1 MKIIAI
7 LLLCLLSLSL
17 ERVNFFGNFINLDEN
32 HWAVLVAGSN
42 GFWNYRHQS
51 DIFHAYHILL
61 GNGIPRENI
70 IVLAY
75 DDIANDYENPFPGKI
90 FNKPDPTGEG
100 VNVYDGVIID
110 YKGSD
115 VTPENFLAILEG
127 DESKLKG
134 KGTERV
140 LKSSETDNVFIYF
153 SDHGATGL
161 VAFPYS
167 ELYADQLINTL
178 KKMHEKKTY
187 NKLVFYLEA
196 CESGSMFNNI
206 LPNNLNIYTTTASNP
221 YQSSWAIYCS
231 PDDRI
236 NNQSIGTCL
245 GDEYSVNWMEDSDN
259 HTKDNESLQIQ
270 YQSIKERTK
279 NSEVHQYGSLDFVS
293 ENIWDFQGKRDTQ
306 RISKITRKIEKYM
319 DYMTK
324 SVMGFFGYKTQKEQ
338 LEENY
343 DSEYFEYLEEAKNSK
358 VDSREAKLFYLYQ
371 KVQKTNDKESYKELL
386 KELEHIRLS
395 DSIFS
400 TFNQEFD
407 VADKPIVE
415 KIDFECLRAGVES
428 YKTICKNWGEY
439 DLIYVRNIAA
449 ACEKNVSKEKLEE
462 TFRTIC

>member
-1 MKIIAI
+1 MKIIVI
-7 LLLCLLSLSL
+7 LILCLLSLSL
-17 ERVNFFGNFINLDEN
+17 ESVNFFGNFRNLNEN

-51 DIFHAYHILL
+51 DIFHAYHILVE
-61 GNGIPRENI
+61 NGIPRENI

-75 DDIANDYENPFPGKI
+75 DDIANDNENPFPGKI

-140 LKSSETDNVFIYF
+140 LKSSEADNVFIYF

-178 KKMHEKKTY
+178 KKMYEKKTY
-187 NKLVFYLEA
+187 KKLVFYLEA
-196 CESGSMFNNI
+196 CESGSMFNTI
-206 LPNNLNIYTTTASNP
+206 LPNNLNVYTTTASNP
-221 YQSSWAIYCS
+221 YQSSWATYCS

-236 NNQSIGTCL
+236 NNKSIGTCL

-293 ENIWDFQGKRDTQ
+293 ENIWDFQGKRDT
-306 RISKITRKIEKYM
+306 RKTSKIKSKIEKYIENITSIVK
-319 DYMTK
+319 D
-324 SVMGFFGYKTQKEQ
+324 FFGYKTQQEQ
-338 LEENY
+338 LKENY
-343 DSEYFEYLEEAKNSK
+343 DSEYFEYLEEAKNSR

-371 KVQKTNDKESYKELL
+371 KVQKTNDKESHNELL

-400 TFNQEFD
+400 TFNQELD

-415 KIDFECLRAGVES
+415 KIDFQCLRAGVES
-428 YKTICKNWGEY
+428 YKSICKNWGEY
-439 DLIYVRNIAA
+439 DLKYVRNIAA
-449 ACEKNVSKEKLEE
+449 ACEKNVSKEKMEE
-462 TFRTIC
+462 IFRTIC